1 MPTVYNKRH
10 NTVPDD
16 AVYVGRPTKYGNP
29 YSHQDGTVA
38 RFKVATRAD
47 AISLYRVY
55 LKSSPE
61 LLADARQELR
71 GKDLACWCAPLPC
84 HADVLLELANAEE

>member
-1 MPTVYNKRH
+1 MPTVYNKRDT
-10 NTVPDD
+10 NVPAE
-16 AVYVGRPTKYGNP
+16 AVYVGRPSKYGNP
-29 YSHQDGTVA
+29 YSHQSGTQA

-61 LLADARQELR
+61 LLAEAREELR
-71 GKDLACWCAPLPC
+71 GKDLVCWCAPQKC
-84 HADVLLELANAEE
+84 HADVLLELANE